1 MVKSTFIYALVLL
14 CMCTLS
20 AQSQTQI
27 SGTLSAEDPNEKLA
41 YASVAIKQDSLIV
54 ETVIT
59 NDKGEFK
66 MEGIKAGKY
75 TVRFQFIGFKDEVKS
90 LTVESSK
97 AIDLGNIQLKSDITS
112 LNEVVVTAETSQ
124 VSLKLDKKVFDVGK
138 DLISKGG
145 SATQVLDNVP
155 AVRVD
160 PSGSVSLRGNSNVLI
175 LINGRKSGLTSLQG
189 LEQIP
194 AESIKSVEVITNPSS
209 RYDAAGSAG
218 IINIVLKKNTKE
230 DLSGSMTLV
239 TGIPD
244 DYRLMG
250 GVNYKKGKFN
260 LFSNFGIR
268 YTDYVGLN
276 TRDQQSTSNG
286 NALYISQREDQK
298 RHDDGGLMYVG
309 MDYFINDSNSI
320 TSAFYRN
327 DTKDRDK
334 NTLNYNLSGENM
346 QDTYIQ
352 TIGDSRENR
361 SYNQLEFNYTKTF
374 KKPERKFTVDF
385 QYDFWDS
392 TKDFDIQRRTL
403 VPDTGD
409 QSIINTQSKRTSDD
423 IVLQSDYVTPF
434 GKTANFEAGVKLEN
448 RVVSTEFAA
457 DEDVDGTVTPID
469 GFNNGLD
476 YKEQILGG
484 YVQYGNKINKFS
496 YLLGLRTEYTHIEIK
511 DQNTGGVLT
520 DSTYTRLF
528 PSVNLSYA
536 LTEKTTAQLNYSQRI
551 NRPNLDQLN
560 PFPELLDF
568 NSRIFGN
575 INLLPSLTDGVELSI
590 LSKVKGLVLN
600 PSLYYSKTKNS
611 FQYFTSQD
619 DEGIFETVLINLDD
633 ETRFGIEI
641 SAQYAPIKWLSLN
654 AEINAYSFNQK
665 GSVGTTNL
673 DFSNE
678 TWKGSLLAQL
688 KLPKSFTFQSKF
700 EYQAPVSDAQTT
712 TKSYY
717 YLNVALGKSLFKN
730 NGTLSLAASNIFNT
744 RKIRETTVGTD
755 FVVHQMTNFNAA
767 RWTLSFNYK
776 FNKGKNRKE
785 HQSNRE

>member
-14 CMCTLS
+14 CMSTLS
-20 AQSQTQI
+20 VHSQTQI

-41 YASVAIKQDSLIV
+41 YASVVVKQDTLIV

-66 MEGIKAGKY
+66 LEGIKAGKY
-75 TVRFQFIGFKDEVKS
+75 TVGFQFIGFEDSVMPLSVDGLKP
-90 LTVESSK
+90 
-97 AIDLGNIQLKSDITS
+97 INLGNIHLKSNITS
-112 LNEVVVTAETSQ
+112 LNEVVVTSETSQ
-124 VSLKLDKKVFDVGK
+124 MSLKLDKKVFDVGK
-138 DLISKGG
+138 DLISRGG

-230 DLSGSMTLV
+230 DLNGSMTLV

-250 GVNYKKGKFN
+250 GLNYKKGKFN

-276 TRDQQSTSNG
+276 TRDQQSTING
-286 NALYISQREDQK
+286 NDLFINQREDQK
-298 RHDDGGLMYVG
+298 RHDDGGLLYAG
-309 MDYFINDSNSI
+309 LDYFINDNNTI

-327 DTKDRDK
+327 DTKDRDT
-334 NTLNYNLSGENM
+334 NTLNYYISEENT
-346 QDTYIQ
+346 QDKQIQ

-361 SYNQLEFNYTKTF
+361 SYNQLEFNYTKMF
-374 KKPERKFTVDF
+374 KKPGRKFTVDF

-392 TKDFDIQRRTL
+392 TKDFNIQRRTL
-403 VPDTGD
+403 VPDTAD
-409 QSIINTQSKRTSDD
+409 LSVINTQSNRASDD
-423 IVLQSDYVTPF
+423 IVLQSDYVTPLSE
-434 GKTANFEAGVKLEN
+434 TANFEAGVKLEN

-457 DEDVDGTVTPID
+457 DEDIDGTVTPID

-476 YKEQILGG
+476 YKEQILGA
-484 YVQYGNKINKFS
+484 YAQYGNKINKFS

-511 DQNTGGVLT
+511 DQNAGGVLT

-536 LTEKTTAQLNYSQRI
+536 LTEKTTTQLNYSQRI

-600 PSLYYSKTKNS
+600 PSVYYSKTKNG
-611 FQYFTSQD
+611 FQYFTSQND
-619 DEGIFETVLINLDD
+619 DNIFETVLINLDD
-633 ETRFGIEI
+633 ETRFGVEI
-641 SAQYAPIKWLSLN
+641 SAQYAPVKWLSLN

-678 TWKGSLLAQL
+678 TWKATLLGQV
-688 KLPKSFTFQSKF
+688 KLPKGFTFQSKY
-700 EYQAPVSDAQTT
+700 EYQAPMSDAQTK

-730 NGTLSLAASNIFNT
+730 NGTLSLAGSNIFNT